1 MGRVSGL
8 IDRHPS
14 LRWVAPTAAIAV
26 VAAAAVV
33 TAGAAS
39 ADEHPALPPI
49 SAEQLLTDALQPTT
63 QSLSGTATV
72 TADLGLPDVSGL
84 LSGAAAGGSGV
95 VPGGAASIAPGSG
108 STSAALTG
116 LAGLLTGSHTVR
128 VWVDGPEKS
137 RVAVITQGGESDVI
151 HNGTDLWLWQ
161 SAGQQVLHATLPAKS
176 AADAQKQ
183 LTPAQQQKLQQKLQ
197 QELSKLPSTPQQAAQ
212 ELLAAAGPSTD
223 FTVDSTASIAGRS
236 AYRLV
241 ATPKDPGSLVDRV
254 VISIDSETHVPLK
267 TEVYSTQRTAPAFSV
282 GYTDVTFAAPSAD
295 VFAFTPPAGSTVKEA
310 QKPTST
316 TEPTKPATGTG
327 TKPDVTTSG
336 KGWATVVVTKAP
348 AGAPTETSGAGSALS
363 MLTPVSGSWGSGH
376 ALSGTLFSVLI
387 TDKGTIAVG
396 AVPVET
402 LEAAVAGSG
411 Q

>member
-39 ADEHPALPPI
+39 ADEHPTLPPI
-49 SAEQLLTDALQPTT
+49 TAEQLLTDALQPTT

-84 LSGAAAGGSGV
+84 LSGGAAGGSGV

-128 VWVDGPEKS
+128 VWVDGPDKS

-176 AADAQKQ
+176 AADAQSQ
-183 LTPAQQQKLQQKLQ
+183 LTPAQQQKLQQ
-197 QELSKLPSTPQQAAQ
+197 ELSQLPSTPQQAAQ
-212 ELLAAAGPSTD
+212 ELLAAAGPSTT

-254 VISIDSETHVPLK
+254 VVSIDSQTYVPLK
-267 TEVYSTQRTAPAFSV
+267 TEVYSTQRSAPAFSV

-310 QKPTST
+310 QKPTSS

-327 TKPDVTTSG
+327 TKPDTTTSG
-336 KGWATVVVTKAP
+336 KGWATVVVAKAP
-348 AGAPTETSGAGSALS
+348 AGAPTGTSGADSALS
-363 MLTPVSGSWGSGH
+363 LLTPVSGSWGSGH

-387 TDKGTIAVG
+387 TDNGTIAVG
-396 AVPVET
+396 AVPVQT